1 MKLVITDSLTAIQEA
16 TYLFFNNLAQPAD
29 YCQIMEH
36 LDKIGLKVNKTTVYR
51 NLNTLLVENKITELD
66 FGEGKKRYELN
77 KKHHHHL
84 VCNQCKK
91 IECFEIT
98 QDLRQ
103 QEAEIT
109 KNTEFKI
116 TSHVLEFFGVC
127 KGCQV

>member
-1 MKLVITDSLTAIQEA
+1 MKLVITDNLTAIQKA
-16 TYLFFNNLAQPAD
+16 TYLFFNNLTQPAD

-66 FGEGKKRYELN
+66 FGEGKKRYELRQN
-77 KKHHHHL
+77 HHHHL

-91 IECFEIT
+91 IECFEII
-98 QDLRQ
+98 QDLHQ
-103 QEAEIT
+103 QEAEIA

-116 TSHVLEFFGVC
+116 TSHVLEFFGTCKVC
-127 KGCQV
+127 QA